1 MNEPEVIIF
10 GMGQILIRVGRSV
23 LVSSFKKNVN
33 RLDCLERSK
42 KNYSKQQ
49 K

>member
-1 MNEPEVIIF
+1 MNEPELIIF
-10 GMGQILIRVGRSV
+10 EMGQILIRVVRSV
-23 LVSSFKKNVN
+23 LVSSIKKNVN

-42 KNYSKQQ
+42 KNDSKQQ